1 MVKHSP
7 KHSSLKKGR
16 PPANSRNRKKRCLI
30 VSGGEVTEAQ
40 YFECLKAHYPNL
52 VLCTKPQ
59 VGSPDQVAAYA
70 LTLLANSNSLSDED
84 KYEAVFVVVDVDD
97 FLVEQFK
104 KAQGECRSRKA
115 MLAISNPCFET
126 WLIDYR
132 QPCPDSFSTTKACED
147 KARALDLVG
156 GPRNKTLSVTFIRD
170 IARDLPS
177 AVVNA
182 EHHNT
187 NERRL
192 KRNRLDSL
200 GFAPWTD
207 MPMLIKELDRL
218 NQAGF
223 SPAVSGSL

>member
-40 YFECLKAHYPNL
+40 YFECLQAHYPNL
-52 VLCTKPQ
+52 VLCTKSE
-59 VGSPDQVAAYA
+59 VGSPDQVATYA
-70 LTLLANSNSLSDED
+70 LTLVANSNSLSDED

-104 KAQGECRSRKA
+104 KAQRECKPTKT
-115 MLAISNPCFET
+115 MLTISNPCFET

-132 QPCPDSFSTTKACED
+132 QPCSNSLSITKACED
-147 KARALDLVG
+147 KARALGLVE
-156 GPRNKTLSVTFIRD
+156 GPRNKTLSAAFLQE
-170 IARDLPS
+170 IAESLPS
-177 AVVNA
+177 AVANA

-187 NERRL
+187 EERRQ

-200 GFAPWTD
+200 VFAPWTD
-207 MPMLIKELDRL
+207 MPALIKELDRL
-218 NQAGF
+218 NQADF
-223 SPAVSGSL
+223 SPAVSG